1 MNDSIL
7 QAPAAPAIDF
17 GYIQGA
23 SRRIEAMRSS
33 EADPVEPPTSGVS
46 SRDSGYTDEERSKV
60 EERLQALGY
69 LE

>member
-1 MNDSIL
+1 MDGKVLAELFRPEFIVA
-7 QAPAAPAIDF
+7 QP
-17 GYIQGA
+17 IQTGG
-23 SRRIEAMRSS
+23 
-33 EADPVEPPTSGVS
+33 TSGVS